1 LKKLLYIYIIL
12 ISALSFSQIKE
23 IDSLPFNV
31 DDYVFVKPGD
41 TLTVNLNEF
50 SLLPK
55 HKFKSRND
63 IRYYLWFR
71 RKVYKAYPFAQL
83 ASQRLDSLNARLTKI
98 DSLPFNVDD
107 YVFVKPGDT
116 LTVNLNEF
124 SLLPKHKFKS
134 RNDIR
139 YYLWFRRKVYKAYPF
154 AQLASQRLDSLN
166 TRLTK
171 IDSKRKRKKYTKLVQ
186 NYIEGE
192 FTDQIKKMTTT
203 EGRILIKLI
212 HRQTGETAFQN
223 IKVLRSGWKAF
234 WYNTTAN
241 VFKLSLKT
249 EYHPESDNE
258 DFLIEDVLQRAFQDD
273 KLTAQAS
280 KLIFNFDEIIAKRK
294 AEINVEQYKSMFAKI
309 RKKKKRKKKS

>member
-1 LKKLLYIYIIL
+1 MKKLLYIYFIL
-12 ISALSFSQIKE
+12 ITTISFSQKKE
-23 IDSLPFNV
+23 IDSLLFNIE
-31 DDYVFVKPGD
+31 DYVFVNPGD
-41 TLTVNLNEF
+41 TLTIKLNEF

-71 RKVYKAYPFAQL
+71 RKVYKAYPFAQI
-83 ASQRLDSLNARLTKI
+83 ASKRLDSLNVRLERI
-98 DSLPFNVDD
+98 
-107 YVFVKPGDT
+107 
-116 LTVNLNEF
+116 
-124 SLLPKHKFKS
+124 KS
-134 RNDIR
+134 
-139 YYLWFRRKVYKAYPF
+139 K
-154 AQLASQRLDSLN
+154 
-166 TRLTK
+166 
-171 IDSKRKRKKYTKLVQ
+171 SKRRKYTKLVQ
-186 NYIEGE
+186 KFIEGE

-273 KLTAQAS
+273 KL
-280 KLIFNFDEIIAKRK
+280 K
-294 AEINVEQYKSMFAKI
+294 V
-309 RKKKKRKKKS
+309 

>member
-1 LKKLLYIYIIL
+1 MKKLLYIYFIL
-12 ISALSFSQIKE
+12 ITTISFSQKKE
-23 IDSLPFNV
+23 IDSLLFNIE
-31 DDYVFVKPGD
+31 DYVFVNPGD
-41 TLTVNLNEF
+41 TLTIKLNEF

-71 RKVYKAYPFAQL
+71 RKVYKAYPFAQI
-83 ASQRLDSLNARLTKI
+83 ASKRLDSLNVRLERI
-98 DSLPFNVDD
+98 
-107 YVFVKPGDT
+107 
-116 LTVNLNEF
+116 
-124 SLLPKHKFKS
+124 KS
-134 RNDIR
+134 
-139 YYLWFRRKVYKAYPF
+139 K
-154 AQLASQRLDSLN
+154 
-166 TRLTK
+166 
-171 IDSKRKRKKYTKLVQ
+171 SKRRKYTKLVQ
-186 NYIEGE
+186 KFIEGE

-258 DFLIEDVLQRAFQDD
+258 DFLIEDVLQRAYQDD
-273 KLTAQAS
+273 KLKVQES
-280 KLIFNFDEIIAKRK
+280 KLTFNFNEILAERK
-294 AEINVEQYKSMFAKI
+294 AEINVEDYKLMFAKI
-309 RKKKKRKKKS
+309 RKKKKRKKKN

>member
-1 LKKLLYIYIIL
+1 MKKLLYIYFIL
-12 ISALSFSQIKE
+12 ITTISFSQKKE
-23 IDSLPFNV
+23 IDSLLFNIE
-31 DDYVFVKPGD
+31 DYVFVNPGD
-41 TLTVNLNEF
+41 TLTIKLNEF

-71 RKVYKAYPFAQL
+71 RKVYKAYPFAQI
-83 ASQRLDSLNARLTKI
+83 ASKRLDSLNVRLERI
-98 DSLPFNVDD
+98 
-107 YVFVKPGDT
+107 
-116 LTVNLNEF
+116 
-124 SLLPKHKFKS
+124 KS
-134 RNDIR
+134 
-139 YYLWFRRKVYKAYPF
+139 K
-154 AQLASQRLDSLN
+154 
-166 TRLTK
+166 
-171 IDSKRKRKKYTKLVQ
+171 SKRRKYTKLVQ
-186 NYIEGE
+186 KFIEGE

-258 DFLIEDVLQRAFQDD
+258 DFLIEDVLQRAYQDD
-273 KLTAQAS
+273 KLKVQAS
-280 KLIFNFDEIIAKRK
+280 KLTFNFNEILAKRK
-294 AEINVEQYKSMFAKI
+294 AEINVEDYKLMFAKI
-309 RKKKKRKKKS
+309 RKKKKRKKKN